1 MAGRLSYI
9 GAARFQGFWDA
20 VNNGGT
26 GSIDDTVYGT
36 LFVDGGYAGGTG
48 LTASNGDY
56 WQVKSVDRVTPTN
69 NTTIDSIFNW
79 FQNDWVIYSGSQ
91 WIRLPFE
98 DTMASIVMGD
108 VSAVTAFHM
117 SASSDKHVLFTTLSG
132 TTGVHS
138 GSDDFVFDHTS
149 SRVGLGTKSPAYT
162 LDLLSTGSAFRVKN
176 TTNGADLNCV
186 IINEGTTSTDDALL
200 SITTEPAA
208 GDPSL
213 RFAIDGN
220 ETWSMGIDN
229 SDSDK
234 FKISNSSTVH
244 TDTRLTIHGNKIG
257 IGTTTPAHTVQIDA
271 NSGSHGLQVNG
282 YQNKYTVSL
291 RSDTTTGQAYGPYI
305 RGGTNSTDSAL
316 VVTDA
321 SGATTY
327 LRVRGDGNVGIKT
340 DAPAHTLDVA
350 GDINLTGDFS
360 FDASSTVVNSIKD
373 EDDLSS
379 DSATALATQQS
390 IKAYVDAQV
399 TAQDLDFQG
408 DSGGALSID
417 LDSETLDIAGG
428 TGIDTSG
435 SGNTLT
441 VAIDSTVATK
451 TYVDTLVTAQDL
463 DLTTDSGTIDVDLD
477 SETLTIAG
485 TSNEISTSATGSTV
499 TISLPDDVTIGSD
512 LSVTDSLVVDT
523 NTLVVNASG
532 YTDKVGVNSATPSY
546 TLDVVPSSASAF
558 RVRGASDGVDVNCAI
573 ENAGTDSGDDALL
586 SITTQGGA
594 GDASL
599 RLAIAGNETYSV
611 GVDNSDGDKF
621 KISQASTL
629 HTDTRLTI
637 HGPKVGIGTT
647 TPDNSA
653 ILDLSSTTRGFLPPR
668 LTTTQ
673 RDAVGSPAEG
683 LLVYND
689 TTNALNFYNGSSW
702 AAVGTGGGSVSAIN
716 NAAANRLVTIG
727 STTTELDGEAGLT
740 YDGTTMTVSG
750 SILPNDDVTKDL
762 GSATKRWANIYT
774 GDLHLKNDRGDWTI
788 VEEEDYLTI
797 INNKKGKRYKF
808 VLEEID

>member
-1 MAGRLSYI
+1 
-9 GAARFQGFWDA
+9 
-20 VNNGGT
+20 
-26 GSIDDTVYGT
+26 
-36 LFVDGGYAGGTG
+36 
-48 LTASNGDY
+48 
-56 WQVKSVDRVTPTN
+56 
-69 NTTIDSIFNW
+69 
-79 FQNDWVIYSGSQ
+79 
-91 WIRLPFE
+91 
-98 DTMASIVMGD
+98 
-108 VSAVTAFHM
+108 
-117 SASSDKHVLFTTLSG
+117 
-132 TTGVHS
+132 
-138 GSDDFVFDHTS
+138 
-149 SRVGLGTKSPAYT
+149 
-162 LDLLSTGSAFRVKN
+162 
-176 TTNGADLNCV
+176 
-186 IINEGTTSTDDALL
+186 
-200 SITTEPAA
+200 
-208 GDPSL
+208 
-213 RFAIDGN
+213 
-220 ETWSMGIDN
+220 
-229 SDSDK
+229 
-234 FKISNSSTVH
+234 
-244 TDTRLTIHGNKIG
+244 
-257 IGTTTPAHTVQIDA
+257 
-271 NSGSHGLQVNG
+271 
-282 YQNKYTVSL
+282 
-291 RSDTTTGQAYGPYI
+291 
-305 RGGTNSTDSAL
+305 
-316 VVTDA
+316 
-321 SGATTY
+321 
-327 LRVRGDGNVGIKT
+327 
-340 DAPAHTLDVA
+340 
-350 GDINLTGDFS
+350 
-360 FDASSTVVNSIKD
+360 
-373 EDDLSS
+373 
-379 DSATALATQQS
+379 
-390 IKAYVDAQV
+390 VDAQ
-399 TAQDLDFQG
+399 
-408 DSGGALSID
+408 
-417 LDSETLDIAGG
+417 
-428 TGIDTSG
+428 
-435 SGNTLT
+435 
-441 VAIDSTVATK
+441 
-451 TYVDTLVTAQDL
+451 VTAQDL